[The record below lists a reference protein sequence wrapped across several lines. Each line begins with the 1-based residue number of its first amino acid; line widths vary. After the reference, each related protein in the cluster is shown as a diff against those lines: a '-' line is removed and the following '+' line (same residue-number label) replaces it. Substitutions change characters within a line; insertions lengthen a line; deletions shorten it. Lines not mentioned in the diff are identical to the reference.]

1 VAHRIVPRAEADLD
15 DIWVYVAR
23 ESGSMDVA
31 NRLIDALTERF
42 FLLTKFPQAGRKR
55 DAEFGSGV
63 RSFPVGEYI
72 ILYFVEGPDV
82 LILRVVHGARD
93 LEGLIEY

>member
-1 VAHRIVPRAEADLD
+1 VTHRIASRAEADLD
-15 DIWVYVAR
+15 AIWIYVASK
-23 ESGSMDVA
+23 SGSMDVA

-42 FLLTKFPQAGRKR
+42 FLLTNFPQAGRRR

-72 ILYFVEGPDV
+72 ILYLVEDADV
-82 LILRVVHGARD
+82 LILRVLHGSRD
-93 LEGLIEY
+93 LEDLIRS